1 MEIRDEKR
9 YEEWCYA
16 VMITFEWSV
25 HEIRSTPTGAIVE
38 YVGNDAKMFAKIW
51 LLHFQYVGS
60 DTLRKDIDIDYD
72 WDGNREDSME

>member
-38 YVGNDAKMFAKIW
+38 YVGNDAKMFAKI
-51 LLHFQYVGS
+51 
-60 DTLRKDIDIDYD
+60 
-72 WDGNREDSME
+72 